1 MRRLLFLAP
10 LVAFAALVGWL
21 AVPLIRGTDPS
32 ALPSVLIDQPAPET
46 ELPGLAGRPGNA
58 NGDGLSSEVLK
69 GDVTLLNYFASW
81 CVPCLAEHPILTALA
96 EQQGMTINAIAYKDE
111 PADTATWLARHG
123 DPFALI
129 GVDQEGEAGLDWG
142 LTGVP
147 ETFVIDGEGRVR
159 YRHIGPLTPTD
170 VSEVLLPII
179 EEVSQ

>member
-46 ELPGLAGRPGNA
+46 SLPGLAGRPNGD
-58 NGDGLSSEVLK
+58 GDGLSSEVLK
-69 GDVTLLNYFASW
+69 GEVTLLNYFASW
-81 CVPCLAEHPILTALA
+81 CVPCLAEHPILTDLA
-96 EQQGMTINAIAYKDE
+96 ERQGMTINAIAYKDK
-111 PADTATWLARHG
+111 PADTAAWLARHG
-123 DPFALI
+123 DPFALV

-147 ETFVIDGEGRVR
+147 ETFIIDREGRVR
-159 YRHIGPLTPTD
+159 YRHIGPLTPSD
-170 VSEVLLPII
+170 VSDVLLPII
-179 EEVSQ
+179 QEVSQ